1 MSLIAEEILKEKL
14 KDKPDKLYIQTL
26 QKMQDG
32 EMSLELFLNTGR
44 ITPRELFLNYNP
56 KSRLKPD
63 CMDVVRYVGG
73 FYIQILK
80 TGEFL
85 LEIIDA
91 DQSDE
96 MNTIIKDKSLD
107 VVEEELWHRVA
118 RKFISK

>member
-32 EMSLELFLNTGR
+32 DMSFELFINTGR
-44 ITPRELFLNYNP
+44 RTPRELFAHYNP
-56 KSRLKPD
+56 KARLRPD
-63 CMDVVRYVGG
+63 CKDVVKYVGG

-85 LEIIDA
+85 LEINDA

-96 MNTIIKDKSLD
+96 MNSIIQDKSLD

>member
-32 EMSLELFLNTGR
+32 EMSLELFINTGR
-44 ITPRELFLNYNP
+44 ITPRELFIRYNP
-56 KSRLKPD
+56 KARLRPD

-85 LEIIDA
+85 LEINDA

-96 MNTIIKDKSLD
+96 MNSIIKDKSLD
-107 VVEEELWHRVA
+107 MVEEELWHRVA

>member
-1 MSLIAEEILKEKL
+1 MSIISDEIIKEKL

-26 QKMQDG
+26 QKM
-32 EMSLELFLNTGR
+32 EESNPSFELFVNTGR
-44 ITPRELFLNYNP
+44 ITPRELFVHYHP
-56 KSRLKPD
+56 KVRLMPD
-63 CMDVVRYVGG
+63 CLDVVRYVGG

-85 LEIIDA
+85 LEINDA

-96 MNTIIKDKSLD
+96 MNSIIKDKSLEL
-107 VVEEELWHRVA
+107 VEEELWHRVA

>member
-1 MSLIAEEILKEKL
+1 MSIISEEILKEKL

-26 QKMQDG
+26 QKMQD
-32 EMSLELFLNTGR
+32 ENPSFELFINTGR
-44 ITPRELFLNYNP
+44 IMPKELFLNYN
-56 KSRLKPD
+56 KKIRLNFD
-63 CMDVVRYVGG
+63 CSDVVRYVGG
-73 FYIQILK
+73 FYVQILK

-85 LEIIDA
+85 LEINDA

-107 VVEEELWHRVA
+107 VIEEELWYRVA

>member
-32 EMSLELFLNTGR
+32 EMSFELFINTGR

-85 LEIIDA
+85 LEISDA

>member
-32 EMSLELFLNTGR
+32 DMSFELFINTGR
-44 ITPRELFLNYNP
+44 ITPRELFAHYNP
-56 KSRLKPD
+56 KARLRPD
-63 CMDVVRYVGG
+63 CKDVVKYVGG

-85 LEIIDA
+85 LEINDA

-96 MNTIIKDKSLD
+96 MNSIIQDKSLD

>member
-32 EMSLELFLNTGR
+32 DMGLELFINTGR
-44 ITPRELFLNYNP
+44 ITPRELFVHYNP
-56 KSRLKPD
+56 KVRLRPD
-63 CMDVVRYVGG
+63 CKDVVRYVGG

-85 LEIIDA
+85 LEINDA

-96 MNTIIKDKSLD
+96 MNSIIQNKSLD
-107 VVEEELWHRVA
+107 EVEEELWHRVA